1 MLKTGLK
8 KAGYHSVRST
18 TPVSGGSI
26 NDCYKV
32 STESDTL
39 FVKMRKQGMPEDIF
53 SKEATGLD
61 ALRSAA
67 TSLVIPEVIYKDEDI
82 LVLEYLERHPHSPA
96 PGEECG
102 TGLAE
107 LHKLSSVEWGWKED
121 NYIGTLPQVNS
132 LHQDGAEFFI
142 RHRLLELLERTS
154 IFQNGEGLDREK
166 VKEYM
171 RDSIDLSRVGSLHG
185 DLWGGNAFR
194 CADGRAAI
202 FDPAVYY
209 GHPEIDLSM
218 TMMFG
223 GFSSEFYHAYEEAMG
238 MDESWRERVQ
248 FWNLY
253 PLLVHAVLF
262 GGTYVTELRTTL
274 SYFGFIKRQ

>member
-1 MLKTGLK
+1 MLQAQLSKI
-8 KAGYHSVRST
+8 GYHSVRSS

-32 STESDTL
+32 STESDIL
-39 FVKMRKQGMPEDIF
+39 FVKVRKQGMPKDMF
-53 SKEATGLD
+53 QKEANGLV
-61 ALRSAA
+61 ALSSAA
-67 TSLVIPEVIYKDEDI
+67 TSLVIPEVIYNDEDI
-82 LVLEYLERHPHSPA
+82 LVLEYLERHAHSSI

-102 TGLAE
+102 IGLAE
-107 LHKLSSVEWGWKED
+107 LHKWSALEWGWMED
-121 NYIGTLPQVNS
+121 NYIGTLPQINS
-132 LHQDGAEFFI
+132 PQKDSTAFFI
-142 RHRLLELLERTS
+142 RHRLQEQLRLINIYEKDE
-154 IFQNGEGLDREK
+154 FLDEEK
-166 VKEYM
+166 MKQYM
-171 RDSIDLSRVGSLHG
+171 QDNIDLSRVSLLHG

-202 FDPAVYY
+202 FDPAVYH

-223 GFSSEFYHAYEEAMG
+223 GFSSAFYHAYEEEMG
-238 MDESWRERVQ
+238 LDGSWRERVQ

>member
-1 MLKTGLK
+1 MLQAQLSKI
-8 KAGYHSVRST
+8 GYHSVRSS

-32 STESDTL
+32 STESDTV
-39 FVKMRKQGMPEDIF
+39 FVKIRKKGMLEDVF
-53 SKEATGLD
+53 QKEANGLD
-61 ALRSAA
+61 ALRGA
-67 TSLVIPEVIYKDEDI
+67 TSSLVIPEVIYKDEDI
-82 LVLEYLERHPHSPA
+82 LVLEYLESHPHLST

-102 TGLAE
+102 IGLAE

-121 NYIGTLPQVNS
+121 NYIGTLPQINS
-132 LHQDGAEFFI
+132 PLNDGTAFFI
-142 RHRLLELLERTS
+142 RHRLQELLKLINAFDKDEV
-154 IFQNGEGLDREK
+154 LDEEK
-166 VKEYM
+166 VKQYM
-171 RDSIDLSRVGSLHG
+171 QDNIDLRRMSLLHG

-194 CADGRAAI
+194 CADGRGAI

-223 GFSSEFYHAYEEAMG
+223 GFSSAFYHAYEEEMG
-238 MDESWRERVQ
+238 LDGSWRERVQ